1 MESLE
6 ARMQALLWGDEME
19 QLKPIWIKRLT
30 EAGVTEA
37 DARQCAAEINHVL
50 ETIESSF
57 VELVTLY
64 QINDPENIVWKT
76 ESWAILVSDI
86 NVSIVKDSM
95 GYMMAQLSR
104 YLPPDEDDEDE

>member
-6 ARMQALLWGDEME
+6 ARMQALLWGDELK
-19 QLKPIWIKRLT
+19 QLKQTWTKHLI

-37 DARQCAAEINHVL
+37 DARQCAAEIIPVL
-50 ETIESSF
+50 ETIESTF
-57 VELVTLY
+57 VRLVNLF
-64 QINDPENIVWKT
+64 QINDPERILLETDCW
-76 ESWAILVSDI
+76 SILVSDI

-104 YLPPDEDDEDE
+104 YLPPEEDDEDE

>member
-6 ARMQALLWGDEME
+6 ARMQALVWGDEME
-19 QLKPIWIKRLT
+19 QLKPIWIKHLT

-57 VELVTLY
+57 RELVNLY
-64 QINDPENIVWKT
+64 QINDPERILHETKG
-76 ESWAILVSDI
+76 WAILVSDI

-104 YLPPDEDDEDE
+104 YLPPEEDDEDE